1 MAGCESVFKILV
13 VVQFGHKCDAQRLIV
28 AAHDGE
34 PALVR
39 MEINAINRLR
49 SENLFLN
56 ELGSPSD
63 ANVLAIFLFDSL
75 VGIFIL
81 PNVHLNRHVKFMGDL
96 SNRSV
101 STSSCENVTI
111 LRKMTS

>member
-34 PALVR
+34 AALVR
-39 MEINAINRLR
+39 MEVNAINRLR
-49 SENLFLN
+49 GENLFLN

-63 ANVLAIFLFDSL
+63 ANFLAAFLFDSL

-81 PNVHLNRHVKFMGDL
+81 PNVHLK
-96 SNRSV
+96 
-101 STSSCENVTI
+101 SSSKI
-111 LRKMTS
+111 YW